1 MHKTLTEGTR
11 ILPLLLIDQ
20 VKILMDMLWK
30 NKNYRIRTEDSTQN
44 Y

>member
-1 MHKTLTEGTR
+1 MHETLTEGTR
-11 ILPLLLIDQ
+11 ILPLLLTDQ

-44 Y
+44 